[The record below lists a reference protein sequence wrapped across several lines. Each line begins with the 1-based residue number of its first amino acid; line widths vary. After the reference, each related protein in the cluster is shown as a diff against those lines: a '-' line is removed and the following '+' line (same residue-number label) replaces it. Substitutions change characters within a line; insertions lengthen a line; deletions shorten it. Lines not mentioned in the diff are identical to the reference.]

1 MGDFQ
6 LMYDVIIVGARC
18 AGSPT
23 GMLLARNGHSVLI
36 VDRATFPSDTLSTHY
51 ITPDGV
57 ARLKQWGMYDRVVAT
72 GVPVTHGVQ
81 RTSVALGLT
90 IPANPADPPAL
101 CPRRTVLDHIFVE
114 VAREAGAEV
123 CEGVLVESLIV
134 EDGVVAGIRARKGDE
149 RFEERAKVVIGADG
163 RESFVARQVN
173 PETYNEV
180 EGTTGGYYSYYRN
193 FEGTESELVLGGGHA
208 LFVFRTNDGETCI
221 GVEMTADRF
230 AEFRKDIEG
239 GTRRALALVPS
250 IAERYDRAER
260 TGKLMG
266 FAPHKSFYRKPYGP
280 GWALVGDA
288 GYYRDPLLGQGINDA
303 LRDAEELASALHRV
317 FSGEAQWEQALG
329 EYQRQR
335 DEATAEVYQL
345 TAILASNLD
354 PSPELLGQLF
364 GPPQAAPVAGV

>member
-1 MGDFQ
+1 
-6 LMYDVIIVGARC
+6 MYDAIIVGARC
-18 AGSPT
+18 AGSPLA
-23 GMLLARNGHSVLI
+23 MHLARQGHKVLV

-57 ARLKQWGMYDRVVAT
+57 VRLQAWGLYDRIVAT

-81 RTSVALGLT
+81 RTSIALGVT
-90 IPANPADPPAL
+90 IPPDPADAPAI
-101 CPRRTVLDHIFVE
+101 CPRRTVLDQIFVE
-114 VAREAGAEV
+114 AAREAGAEV
-123 CEGVLVESLIV
+123 REGVLVESLIV
-134 EDGVVAGIRARKGDE
+134 EDGVVVGIRARKGDE
-149 RFEERAKVVIGADG
+149 RIEERAKVVVGADG
-163 RESFVARQVN
+163 RDSFVARQVN

-180 EGTTGGYYSYYRN
+180 EGTTGGYYGYYRN
-193 FEGTESELVLGGGHA
+193 FEGTETNLVLGGGHA
-208 LFVFRTNDGETCI
+208 LFVFRTNDGEACI

-250 IAERYDRAER
+250 IAERYDRAEL

-288 GYYRDPLLGQGINDA
+288 GYFRDPLLGQGINDA
-303 LRDAEELASALHRV
+303 LRDADGLAAALHQV
-317 FSGEAQWEQALG
+317 LAGEAEWEPALS

-335 DEATAEVYQL
+335 DEATAGVYQL
-345 TAILASNLD
+345 TALLTSNLD
-354 PSPELLGQLF
+354 PSPEILMQLF
-364 GPPQAAPVAGV
+364 GPPQAAPVAGA